1 MKKNPIMSTNIKI
14 SDVDIDK
21 SQEPSVLSKDPKERK
36 LARRLRIQ
44 RRSEA
49 IRKQVSIVDEEIV
62 EKSRTEKQID
72 ASNEMMEKLIVEGDE
87 VITNIRVANDAREI
101 HRREEDIAIRDD
113 LLNKLEEEAKE
124 SAKKYEE
131 ISAKWSSILASKD
144 PLDIHAGIESQN
156 AKCLE
161 VFAEKDIIITQL
173 KQELDNADK
182 RFAADQKI
190 QNEDINILIE
200 RIDNQ
205 TNIIAKAYRRELLL
219 IEDVLKTER
228 TTILKN
234 ITKKWDDLY
243 NERQSNEMSGVE
255 RRREIMR
262 EYENEMN
269 RVLIEHQEKYRA
281 QKIWLETEC
290 EKLQQEVENMKALCM
305 INIEKLDYSY
315 AVLKRREDE
324 NKIVKNQQKRR
335 INKLQDTVNDLKKNC
350 AELEESGRLKI
361 EKLQDQLVKVHKNM
375 RELELKSNHFTLVND
390 KQYMQI
396 WEMNTKNADKL
407 VNEIMKVDKILY
419 EQMLGLDWE
428 PPKVTLLKKEDL
440 PSYREAMS
448 IIENRNDNKQ
458 EKIVSS
464 NELQKE
470 QQGTK
475 SQETTELERKML
487 SHILNQIS
495 DQTGFF
501 TEDKIRERLLNYSQ
515 INQTIIRL
523 DNAFQALNIHSENQ
537 VYLLLHYFLPYS
549 YCPTC
554 KINEDET
561 TSTSEDSV
569 NKISEKETVDNDS
582 CPCDIQ
588 DLDEPTDRLV
598 KEIMK
603 HISLEPQT
611 EIQNDNVPIELANKS
626 FCITE
631 EGLINDGEFS
641 AVAKIDQSDRTDAER
656 QNFTCSK
663 GHLLEIESTNIIKA
677 LREFVKNHNEVNDD
691 DTDSQSNKQF
701 HNKITL
707 SRSISEKDMIEY
719 WQRYRDIFSPEKE
732 KLWDALTIGLNKYH
746 EILKE
751 RQKLITDSESLR
763 QQNSELKRLLETCK
777 VKSNVCSPKRG
788 TRSAYNRTA

>member
-1 MKKNPIMSTNIKI
+1 MSTNIKI
-14 SDVDIDK
+14 PNMDIDK
-21 SQEPSVLSKDPKERK
+21 SQEPSVLSMDPEERK

-49 IRKQVSIVDEEIV
+49 IRKQVCIVDEEIV

-87 VITNIRVANDAREI
+87 VISNIRVANDAREI
-101 HRREEDIAIRDD
+101 HRREEDIAIRND

-161 VFAEKDIIITQL
+161 VFAEKDIIIGQL

-190 QNEDINILIE
+190 QTEDINILIE

-205 TNIIAKAYRRELLL
+205 TNIISKAYRRELLL

-234 ITKKWDDLY
+234 ITKKWDELY

-361 EKLQDQLVKVHKNM
+361 EKLQDQLVKAYKNI
-375 RELELKSNHFTLVND
+375 RELELKSNHFTSVND

-407 VNEIMKVDKILY
+407 VNEIMRVDKIVY
-419 EQMLGLDWE
+419 EQMLSLDWE

-448 IIENRNDNKQ
+448 IIENRNNTKQ
-458 EKIVSS
+458 KKIVSS
-464 NELQKE
+464 SELQKE
-470 QQGTK
+470 QQGIK
-475 SQETTELERKML
+475 SQEMIELERKML

-501 TEDKIRERLLNYSQ
+501 TEDKMRERLLNYSQ

-523 DNAFQALNIHSENQ
+523 DNVFQALNIHSENQ

-554 KINEDET
+554 KTIDNEIT
-561 TSTSEDSV
+561 LTSEESA
-569 NKISEKETVDNDS
+569 NKISEKETVDNAS
-582 CPCDIQ
+582 YPCDIK
-588 DLDEPTDRLV
+588 DLDEPTGRLL

-603 HISLEPQT
+603 HISPEPQT
-611 EIQNDNVPIELANKS
+611 EIQNDDVTIEVTNKS
-626 FCITE
+626 SCIAE
-631 EGLINDGEFS
+631 EGLINDDELS
-641 AVAKIDQSDRTDAER
+641 VVAKIDQSERTDAEK

-663 GHLLEIESTNIIKA
+663 GHLLEIESTNVIKA

-691 DTDSQSNKQF
+691 DSFTDLQSNKQF

-732 KLWDALTIGLNKYH
+732 KLWDALMIGLNKYH

-751 RQKLITDSESLR
+751 RQKLIQDSESLR
-763 QQNSELKRLLETCK
+763 QQNSELRRLLETCK

-788 TRSAYNRTA
+788 TRSANNRTA